1 MNEEIEVESEIKVLN
16 YIWKT
21 QIMFVTGHY
30 EFEILLSKKNSK
42 TNQIISQRTIYRRF
56 KDLEILYDGLIEY
69 NPGCLIPHIPEKNFW
84 TNLSV
89 SSNQPIILKRK
100 QKIENYLN
108 YINKHIYLSHN
119 PVYLTFISD
128 DFERYKNE
136 LKDGVSIYS
145 IISTK
150 FKDVLKSYNL
160 YIFGKN
166 KNNENIELSNKML
179 KNEKMRLEKIL
190 KGVELANSFFK
201 KELESCIIQEKSL
214 EKISEMTGILVNSNF
229 LLEIKEDKINNNF
242 VSIKNNFQNE
252 SNSYKKL
259 SEDLKSYTNK
269 IENLYE
275 NICTYQDALIALI
288 EIFDRK
294 EKVEFN
300 LKREKN
306 EDFLIGENKQSEI
319 LELEKTVK
327 NSQKQFIDELNNFHK
342 NLEKIF
348 IDYINSYVEIKEKK
362 EKDNKKLFF
371 DKIQFQDEKIK

>member
-1 MNEEIEVESEIKVLN
+1 
-16 YIWKT
+16 
-21 QIMFVTGHY
+21 
-30 EFEILLSKKNSK
+30 
-42 TNQIISQRTIYRRF
+42 
-56 KDLEILYDGLIEY
+56 
-69 NPGCLIPHIPEKNFW
+69 
-84 TNLSV
+84 
-89 SSNQPIILKRK
+89 
-100 QKIENYLN
+100 
-108 YINKHIYLSHN
+108 
-119 PVYLTFISD
+119 
-128 DFERYKNE
+128 
-136 LKDGVSIYS
+136 
-145 IISTK
+145 
-150 FKDVLKSYNL
+150 
-160 YIFGKN
+160 
-166 KNNENIELSNKML
+166 ML

-201 KELESCIIQEKSL
+201 KELESCQIQEKSL
-214 EKISEMTGILVNSNF
+214 AKISEITGILVNSNF

-259 SEDLKSYTNK
+259 SEDLKDYTNK

-327 NSQKQFIDELNNFHK
+327 NSQQQFIHELNNFHK

>member
-30 EFEILLSKKNSK
+30 EFEILLTKKNSK
-42 TNQIISQRTIYRRF
+42 TNQIMSQRTIYRRF

-136 LKDGVSIYS
+136 LKDGVTIYS
-145 IISTK
+145 VISTK

-166 KNNENIELSNKML
+166 KEEEKIELSSKML
-179 KNEKMRLEKIL
+179 KNEKLRLEKIL
-190 KGVELANSFFK
+190 KGVELATNFFK
-201 KELESCIIQEKSL
+201 KEFESCQIQEKSL
-214 EKISEMTGILVNSNF
+214 KKISEITGMLVNSNF
-229 LLEIKEDKINNNF
+229 QLEVKENDVNNNF
-242 VSIKNNFQNE
+242 ELMKNNFEND
-252 SNSYKKL
+252 SKVYDKL
-259 SEDLKSYTNK
+259 SEDLKIYSNK
-269 IENLYE
+269 IDNIYE
-275 NICTYQDALIALI
+275 DVFTYQEVLIALI

-319 LELEKTVK
+319 LELEKTVR
-327 NSQKQFIDELNNFHK
+327 NSQKQFIDELNNYHK

-348 IDYINSYVEIKEKK
+348 INYINNYLEFKEKK
-362 EKDNKKLFF
+362 EKENQKLFLE
-371 DKIQFQDEKIK
+371 KLQNEKIE